1 MAKYT
6 QGLYQ
11 SIIKSRVFQFLS
23 HRLDTRL
30 VTTFPSIL
38 TFPLIFF
45 LFFLLLLLLLLLLTF
60 LLCLIYL
67 FFPLLA
73 YYITLHT
80 IC

>member
-1 MAKYT
+1 MPNTDQQQFFYEINF
-6 QGLYQ
+6 
-11 SIIKSRVFQFLS
+11 IIATHTKTTIYHVI
-23 HRLDTRL
+23 
-30 VTTFPSIL
+30 TTFPSIL

-45 LFFLLLLLLLLLLTF
+45 LFFLLLLLLLLLLLTF